1 MVLCVVSTLKSLNL
15 FNGSTSSQEIT
26 FVMSKSLTENNR
38 HVYQNMMLLKRY
50 KMYVFPNTL
59 FKRRKMYNYHI

>member
-26 FVMSKSLTENNR
+26 FVMSESLKQSPCLSKYDAIEKI
-38 HVYQNMMLLKRY
+38 QNVCLS
-50 KMYVFPNTL
+50 
-59 FKRRKMYNYHI
+59 